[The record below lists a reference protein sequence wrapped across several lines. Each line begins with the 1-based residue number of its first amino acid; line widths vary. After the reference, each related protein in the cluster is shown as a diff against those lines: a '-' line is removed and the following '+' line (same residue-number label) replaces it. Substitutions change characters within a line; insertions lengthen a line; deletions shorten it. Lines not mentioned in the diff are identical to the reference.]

1 MRDIV
6 MVAGMGKSGV
16 SAAELIL
23 NIGGR
28 VLLYDSNETLDP
40 ETVLSKFDE
49 ENVKNIHVK
58 LGRLTED
65 DIRDIRVCVMSPGIS
80 LETDFIKLLLA
91 HRIQLWSEIQLAY
104 FVAKGRLMA
113 ITGTNGKTTTT
124 ALLGAIMQRKYENCF
139 VAGNIGIP
147 YTQIALHTNDKSVTV
162 LEVSSFQLETIIDFK
177 PNVSAILNITPDHL
191 NRHHTFENYSA
202 IKKEI
207 CMNQTAQDYCI
218 LNYDDEQLREFGDSG
233 ECKARVVFFSIKNK
247 LKEGVYVED
256 NKVYYSSPSKTIEVL
271 SLDNVQLLGK
281 HNHENICA
289 AVAMAFVEGV
299 EIEDIREAC
308 YEFKAV
314 EHRVEFVKEKY
325 GVRYYNDSKATNP
338 DAAIQGL
345 NAMPGPTI
353 LIAGGYDKQS
363 EYDEWAKLFK
373 GKLKYLV
380 LIGSTRDKIAE
391 CAKKYGF
398 NNIMYA
404 ETLQEA
410 VRVCDSYADR
420 GDYVLLSPACASWG
434 MFDNYEQRG
443 DIFKSCVQ
451 AL

>member
-1 MRDIV
+1 MKDIV
-6 MVAGMGKSGV
+6 MVAGMGKSGI

-28 VLLYDSNETLDP
+28 VLLYDSNETLDS

-49 ENVKNIHVK
+49 DNVKNINVK
-58 LGRLTED
+58 LGKLNEED
-65 DIRDIRVCVMSPGIS
+65 IKDIRVCVMSPGIS
-80 LETDFIKLLLA
+80 LETDFVKLLLT

-104 FVAKGRLMA
+104 FVAKGKIMA

-124 ALLGAIMQRKYENCF
+124 ALLGEIMKRKYEKCF
-139 VAGNIGIP
+139 VVGNIGIP
-147 YTQIALHTNDKSVTV
+147 YTQIALDTDENSVTV

-207 CMNQTAQDYCI
+207 CMNQTAQDHCI

-233 ECKARVVFFSIKNK
+233 ECKAKVVFFSVKNT
-247 LKEGVYVED
+247 LKEGVYVD
-256 NKVYYSSPSKTIEVL
+256 NNTVYYSSPAKKVAVL
-271 SLDNVQLLGK
+271 SLDEVQLLGR

-289 AVAMAFVEGV
+289 AVAMAVVEGV
-299 EIEDIREAC
+299 DIDDIRQAC

-314 EHRVEFVKEKY
+314 EHRVEFVREKY
-325 GVRYYNDSKATNP
+325 GVKYYNDSKATNP

-363 EYDEWAKLFK
+363 VYDEWAKLFK
-373 GKLKYLV
+373 DKLKYLV

-391 CAKKYGF
+391 CAKKHGF

-410 VRVCDSYADR
+410 VRVCDSYADK

-443 DIFKSCVQ
+443 DIFKSCVK

>member
-1 MRDIV
+1 MKDIV
-6 MVAGMGKSGV
+6 MVAGMGKSGI

-28 VLLYDSNETLDP
+28 VLLYDSNETLDR

-49 ENVKNIHVK
+49 DNVKNINVK
-58 LGRLTED
+58 LGKLNEED
-65 DIRDIRVCVMSPGIS
+65 IKDIRVCVMSPGIS
-80 LETDFIKLLLA
+80 LETEFVKLLLT

-104 FVAKGRLMA
+104 FVAKGKIMA

-124 ALLGAIMQRKYENCF
+124 ALLGEIMKRKYEKCF
-139 VAGNIGIP
+139 VVGNIGIP
-147 YTQIALHTNDKSVTV
+147 YTQIALDTDENSVTV

-207 CMNQTAQDYCI
+207 CMNQTAQDHCI

-233 ECKARVVFFSIKNK
+233 ECKAKVVFFSVKNT
-247 LKEGVYVED
+247 LKEGVYVD
-256 NKVYYSSPSKTIEVL
+256 NNTVYYSSPAKKVAVL
-271 SLDNVQLLGK
+271 SLDEVQLLGR

-289 AVAMAFVEGV
+289 AVAMAVVEGV
-299 EIEDIREAC
+299 DIDDIRQAC

-314 EHRVEFVKEKY
+314 EHRVEFVREKY
-325 GVRYYNDSKATNP
+325 GVKYYNDSKATNP

-363 EYDEWAKLFK
+363 VYDEWAKLFK
-373 GKLKYLV
+373 DKLKYLV

-391 CAKKYGF
+391 CAKKHGF

-410 VRVCDSYADR
+410 VRVCDSYADE

-443 DIFKSCVQ
+443 DIFKSCVK

>member
-1 MRDIV
+1 MKDIV
-6 MVAGMGKSGV
+6 MVAGMGKSGI

-28 VLLYDSNETLDP
+28 VLLYDSNETLDC
-40 ETVLSKFDE
+40 ETLLSKFDE
-49 ENVKNIHVK
+49 ESVKNINVK
-58 LGRLTED
+58 LGKLNED
-65 DIRDIRVCVMSPGIS
+65 DIRDIRICVMSPGIS
-80 LETDFIKLLLA
+80 LETDFVKLLMD
-91 HRIQLWSEIQLAY
+91 HRVQLWSEIQLAY

-124 ALLGAIMQRKYENCF
+124 ALLGEIMKRKYENCF

-147 YTQIALHTNDKSVTV
+147 YTQVALHTDDKSMTV

-233 ECKARVVFFSIKNK
+233 ECKAKVVFFSVKNK
-247 LKEGVYVED
+247 LKEGVYIED
-256 NKVYYSSPSKTIEVL
+256 NKVYYSNISKTVEVL
-271 SLDNVQLLGK
+271 SLANVQLLGK

-299 EIEDIREAC
+299 VVDDIREAC

-314 EHRVEFVKEKY
+314 EHRVEFVKERY
-325 GVRYYNDSKATNP
+325 GVKYYNDSKATNP